1 MAQHLVA
8 ICRPEKYDGAA
19 SEDEA
24 MRREIDALNEEMQA
38 AVSGFFAGGLQ
49 SETSARSLRLQ
60 PRGKAAFDLLFI

>member
-38 AVSGFFAGGLQ
+38 ADVRVLAGGLQ
-49 SETSARSLRLQ
+49 SENSARSLRLH
-60 PRGKAAFDLLFI
+60 PRGKAAFELLFI